1 MGRVVCFDFGR
12 KRIGVAVTDEL
23 QIISTPL
30 ETVNASEIH
39 NFIHK
44 YISENEVELFV
55 VGLPL
60 DLKGQNTDSTDI
72 TKDFIN
78 TLKKKYPL
86 IPTETYDERLTS
98 KIARES
104 ILAMGKNKKFRRDK
118 TNIDKISASLILQSY
133 LRRKNL

>member
-1 MGRVVCFDFGR
+1 MGRVVCFDFGS

-30 ETVNASEIH
+30 ETISTSEIH

-60 DLKGQNTDSTDI
+60 NLKGEKTDSTDI
-72 TKDFIN
+72 TKSFIN
-78 TLKKKYPL
+78 TLKNNTCP
-86 IPTETYDERLTS
+86 
-98 KIARES
+98 ARFS
-104 ILAMGKNKKFRRDK
+104 FKF
-118 TNIDKISASLILQSY
+118 
-133 LRRKNL
+133 